1 MMASIIKESIINL
14 DPEKINFDDKESVKE
29 LTIALLNTI
38 EHLVQENAKLR
49 EENQQLKDEIAQ
61 LKGEKGKPKIR
72 PNIPAREPLIPKPK
86 SKGWSKGSKKDKVKV
101 DRQVTIPVH
110 CSLPSDARF
119 ACYRK
124 VLIQDILLKTDN
136 VEYLLERYYSP
147 SLNRYYDAKLPSSVK
162 GSQFGANLK
171 SFIAVLYFS
180 CRVTENKIWQ
190 LCKDI
195 GISISKGQ
203 ISNIITKVMHKELT
217 SEKQAIFESGMNHA
231 SFVQTDETGARHQG
245 KNHYMHVICDPRFS
259 CYFVK
264 PDKKRETL
272 KGIFG
277 LGKEDRLKIPL
288 ITDDAK
294 QYYKLSE
301 IDCLCWIHEIR
312 HYIKLNPYLGYH
324 KQILE
329 LFLDDLYEFYRFMQL
344 YKINP
349 NDNIKAEVRSK
360 FEELIFKSYGYNE
373 LEQRLAVT
381 WKNRDR
387 LLQFLDHPCIPLHNN
402 ESEIAVRE
410 PVIKRKISYG
420 TRSELGK
427 CAWENALSI
436 KDTCRKLGVN
446 FFQYMLDIYSKSFA
460 MPRLAEILTPVPSV
474 Y

>member
-1 MMASIIKESIINL
+1 MLNPLNYELEIGRKIYLAKLSIYWMMASIIKESIINL

-29 LTIALLNTI
+29 LTIALLNTT

-72 PNIPAREPLIPKPK
+72 PNIPAREPFIPKPK

-110 CSLPSDARF
+110 CSQPSDARF

-124 VLIQDILLKTDN
+124 VLVQDILLKTDN

-147 SLNRYYDAKLPSSVK
+147 SLNRYYDAKLPNSVK

-195 GISISKGQ
+195 GISISEGQ
-203 ISNIITKVMHKELT
+203 ISNIITKVMHKELV

-272 KGIFG
+272 KGILG

-301 IDCLCWIHEIR
+301 IDCLCWI
-312 HYIKLNPYLGYH
+312 
-324 KQILE
+324 
-329 LFLDDLYEFYRFMQL
+329 
-344 YKINP
+344 
-349 NDNIKAEVRSK
+349 VC
-360 FEELIFKSYGYNE
+360 
-373 LEQRLAVT
+373 V
-381 WKNRDR
+381 
-387 LLQFLDHPCIPLHNN
+387 
-402 ESEIAVRE
+402 
-410 PVIKRKISYG
+410 
-420 TRSELGK
+420 
-427 CAWENALSI
+427 
-436 KDTCRKLGVN
+436 
-446 FFQYMLDIYSKSFA
+446 
-460 MPRLAEILTPVPSV
+460 
-474 Y
+474 

>member
-1 MMASIIKESIINL
+1 MMVSIIKESIINI
-14 DPEKINFDDKESVKE
+14 DPDKINFNDKESVKE
-29 LTIALLNTI
+29 LIIALLNTI

-49 EENQQLKDEIAQ
+49 EENQHLRDEIAS

-72 PNIPAREPLIPKPK
+72 PNVPISEQISPRPK

-101 DRQVTIPVH
+101 DQQITVSVERP
-110 CSLPSDARF
+110 LPSDAHF

-124 VLIQDILLKTDN
+124 VVIQDVVLKTDN

-147 SLNRYYDAKLPSSVK
+147 SLNKYFDAKLPNSVR
-162 GSQFGANLK
+162 GSQFGSNLK
-171 SFIAVLYFS
+171 AFIAVLYFS

-195 GISISKGQ
+195 GISISEGQ
-203 ISNIITKVMHKELT
+203 ISNIITKVNHKEL
-217 SEKQAIFESGMNHA
+217 SAEKRAIFKAGMDHA

-245 KNHYMHVICDPRFS
+245 MNQYMHVICDPNFT

-264 PDKKRETL
+264 PDKKRDTL

-277 LGKEDRLKIPL
+277 LGKEDHLEIPL

-294 QYYKLSE
+294 QYYRLSK
-301 IDCLCWIHEIR
+301 INCLCWIHEIR
-312 HYIKLNPYLGYH
+312 HYIKMNPYLGYH

-329 LFLDDLYEFYRFMQL
+329 LFLSEFYEFYRFMQL

-349 NDNIKAEVRSK
+349 NDDLKAEVASK
-360 FEELIFKSYGYNE
+360 FEELIFRSYGYSE

-387 LLQFLDHPCIPLHNN
+387 LLQFLDYPFVPLHNN
-402 ESEIAVRE
+402 ESEIAARE

-446 FFQYMLDIYSKSFA
+446 FFQYMKDIYSKSFS
-460 MPRLAEILTPVPSV
+460 MPRLADILNPVHSTH
-474 Y
+474 

>member
-72 PNIPAREPLIPKPK
+72 PNIPAREPFIPKPK

-147 SLNRYYDAKLPSSVK
+147 SLNRYYDAKLPNSVK

-195 GISISKGQ
+195 GISISEGQ
-203 ISNIITKVMHKELT
+203 ISNIITKVMHKELA
-217 SEKQAIFESGMNHA
+217 SEKQAIFESGY
-231 SFVQTDETGARHQG
+231 V
-245 KNHYMHVICDPRFS
+245 FS
-259 CYFVK
+259 
-264 PDKKRETL
+264 T
-272 KGIFG
+272 
-277 LGKEDRLKIPL
+277 
-288 ITDDAK
+288 
-294 QYYKLSE
+294 
-301 IDCLCWIHEIR
+301 HM
-312 HYIKLNPYLGYH
+312 YH
-324 KQILE
+324 G
-329 LFLDDLYEFYRFMQL
+329 
-344 YKINP
+344 N
-349 NDNIKAEVRSK
+349 
-360 FEELIFKSYGYNE
+360 
-373 LEQRLAVT
+373 
-381 WKNRDR
+381 
-387 LLQFLDHPCIPLHNN
+387 
-402 ESEIAVRE
+402 
-410 PVIKRKISYG
+410 
-420 TRSELGK
+420 
-427 CAWENALSI
+427 
-436 KDTCRKLGVN
+436 
-446 FFQYMLDIYSKSFA
+446 
-460 MPRLAEILTPVPSV
+460 
-474 Y
+474 

>member
-1 MMASIIKESIINL
+1 M
-14 DPEKINFDDKESVKE
+14 
-29 LTIALLNTI
+29 
-38 EHLVQENAKLR
+38 
-49 EENQQLKDEIAQ
+49 

-72 PNIPAREPLIPKPK
+72 PNVPVIKPLSPKPK
-86 SKGWSKGSKKDKVKV
+86 SKGWSKDSKKDKVKV
-101 DRQVTIPVH
+101 DRQITVSVDRTLPQDVH
-110 CSLPSDARF
+110 F

-124 VLIQDILLKTDN
+124 VVIQDVLLKTDN

-147 SLNRYYDAKLPSSVK
+147 SLNKYYDAKLPNSVR

-171 SFIAVLYFS
+171 AFIAVLYFS

-195 GISISKGQ
+195 GLLISEGQ
-203 ISNIITKVMHKELT
+203 ISNIITKVMHKELA
-217 SEKQAIFESGMNHA
+217 SEKQAIFKTGMNHA

-245 KNHYMHVICDPRFS
+245 KNHYMHVICNPSFT
-259 CYFVK
+259 CYFIK
-264 PDKKRETL
+264 PDKKRDTM
-272 KGIFG
+272 KDIFG
-277 LGKEDRLKIPL
+277 LGKLDRLKIPL

-294 QYYKLSE
+294 QYYGLSE

-329 LFLDDLYEFYRFMQL
+329 SFLSKLYELYGFMLL

-349 NDNIKAEVRSK
+349 NEDLKEEVRSK
-360 FEELIFKSYGYNE
+360 FEELIFKSYGYAE
-373 LEQRLAVT
+373 LELRLSST
-381 WKNRDR
+381 WENRDR
-387 LLQFLDHPCIPLHNN
+387 LLQFLDHPSIPLHNN
-402 ESEIAVRE
+402 ESEIAARE

-446 FFQYMLDIYSKSFA
+446 FFQYMLDIYSNSFA
-460 MPRLAEILTPVPSV
+460 MPRLAEILAQV
-474 Y
+474 

>member
-1 MMASIIKESIINL
+1 MMSGIIKESIINI
-14 DPEKINFDDKESVKE
+14 DPDKINFDDKESVKE
-29 LTIALLNTI
+29 LIIALLNTI

-49 EENQQLKDEIAQ
+49 AENQQIKDELAM

-72 PNIPAREPLIPKPK
+72 PNVPDIKPLSPKPK
-86 SKGWSKGSKKDKVKV
+86 SKRWSKDSKKDKVKV
-101 DRQVTIPVH
+101 DRQITVSVDRT
-110 CSLPSDARF
+110 LPQDAHF

-124 VLIQDILLKTDN
+124 VVIQDVLLKTDN

-147 SLNRYYDAKLPSSVK
+147 SLNKYYDAKLPNSVR

-171 SFIAVLYFS
+171 AFIAVLYFS

-195 GISISKGQ
+195 GILISEGQ
-203 ISNIITKVMHKELT
+203 ISNIITKVMHKELA
-217 SEKQAIFESGMNHA
+217 SEKQAIFETGMNHA

-245 KNHYMHVICDPRFS
+245 KNHYMHVICNPSFT
-259 CYFVK
+259 CYFIK
-264 PDKKRETL
+264 PDKKRDTL
-272 KGIFG
+272 KDIFG
-277 LGKEDRLKIPL
+277 LGKSDRLKIPL

-294 QYYKLSE
+294 QYYGLSE

-329 LFLDDLYEFYRFMQL
+329 SFLGKLYELYGFMLL

-349 NDNIKAEVRSK
+349 NEVLKEEVRSR
-360 FEELIFKSYGYNE
+360 FEGLIFKSYGYAE
-373 LEQRLAVT
+373 LELRLSST

-387 LLQFLDHPCIPLHNN
+387 LLQFLDHPFIPLHNN
-402 ESEIAVRE
+402 ESEIAARE

-427 CAWENALSI
+427 CAWENSLSI

-446 FFQYMLDIYSKSFA
+446 FFQYMLDIYSNSFT
-460 MPRLAEILTPVPSV
+460 MPRLAEILAHV
-474 Y
+474 